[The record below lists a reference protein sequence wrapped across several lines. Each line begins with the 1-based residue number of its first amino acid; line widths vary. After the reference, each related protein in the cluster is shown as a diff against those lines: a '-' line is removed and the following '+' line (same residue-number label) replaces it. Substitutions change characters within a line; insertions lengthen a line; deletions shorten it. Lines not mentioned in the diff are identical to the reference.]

1 MGNIMVDLSTTY
13 LGLEIRNPLVAA
25 ASPLSKK
32 LDSVRRLEDAGVG
45 ALVMYSLFEEQ
56 IIHESRELD
65 FFLNQGTE
73 SYAEAIT
80 YFPEMPQYNVG
91 PEAYL
96 ERIQEYKKAVHMPI
110 IASLN
115 GISTGGWVKYA
126 KMMEEAGADGLEL
139 NIYHIPTDPAISS
152 QELEQAYFDL
162 VRDVRKQVHIPLAVK
177 LGAYFTSFPNLAAR
191 LVDAGVNALVLFN
204 RFYQP
209 DLNLTSMAVEP
220 SLELSD
226 SADLRLPLRWV
237 AILYQRIKTE
247 FAITSGVH
255 TGSDMAKALLAG
267 AQVAQVASELI
278 VNGPAR
284 ALGMLEELTIF
295 MDTRKYKTID
305 QMRGS
310 LSQQHVAQ
318 PAAFE
323 RANYMKALN
332 SFD

>member
-1 MGNIMVDLSTTY
+1 MVDLSTTY
-13 LGLEIRNPLVAA
+13 MGLEIRNPLIAA
-25 ASPLSKK
+25 ASPFSKT
-32 LDSVRRLEDAGVG
+32 LDNVRRLEDSGVG

-73 SYAEAIT
+73 SYAEALT
-80 YFPEMPQYNVG
+80 YFPELPKYNVG

-96 ERIQEYKKAVHMPI
+96 ERIREYKQAVHIPI

-139 NIYHIPTDPAISS
+139 NIYYIPTDPAVSA
-152 QELEQAYFDL
+152 QELEQAHFDL
-162 VRDVRKQVHIPLAVK
+162 VRDVRKQVRIPLAVK
-177 LGAYFTSFPNLAAR
+177 LGPYFTSFPNLAAR

-209 DLNLTSMAVEP
+209 DLNLTKMEVEP
-220 SLELSD
+220 SLQLSD

-237 AILYQRIKTE
+237 AILYQRIQTE
-247 FAITSGVH
+247 FAVTSGVH
-255 TGSDMAKALLAG
+255 TGTDMAKALLAG
-267 AQVAQVASELI
+267 AQVVQVASEFI
-278 VNGPAR
+278 AEGPGR

-295 MDTRKYKTID
+295 MDTRKYKSID

-310 LSQQHVAQ
+310 LSQQNVAS
-318 PAAFE
+318 PSAFE